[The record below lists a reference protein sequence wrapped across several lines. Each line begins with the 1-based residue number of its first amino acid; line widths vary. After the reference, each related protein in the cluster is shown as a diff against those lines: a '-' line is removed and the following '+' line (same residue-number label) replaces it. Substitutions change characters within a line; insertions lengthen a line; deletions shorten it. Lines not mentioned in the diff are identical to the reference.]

1 MEPWRALE
9 DCGGSHRTS
18 CEDSESLMARNGSED
33 SGSLEVEALGPYHL
47 MAGSLEVEALGPSN
61 KWGGGAVLGSL
72 GPNKWGGGAA
82 LGSLGP
88 NKWGGGGC
96 CGSDLLCFF

>member
-1 MEPWRALE
+1 
-9 DCGGSHRTS
+9 
-18 CEDSESLMARNGSED
+18 MARNGSED

-72 GPNKWGGGAA
+72 GPNKWGGG
-82 LGSLGP
+82 
-88 NKWGGGGC
+88 GC
-96 CGSDLLCFF
+96 CGSDLLCFFLMSSGAVDGLMT